1 MNEDLVCSV
10 SYSVPSACTPH
21 TLAPGVLA
29 EHSLCRLPHQSTWQP
44 CEVAYSFTVKAEGR
58 PSHAARKA
66 LPATCRS

>member
-29 EHSLCRLPHQSTWQP
+29 EHSLWATLQASTP
-44 CEVAYSFTVKAEGR
+44 VHVA
-58 PSHAARKA
+58 A
-66 LPATCRS
+66 L